1 MSGTGPSS
9 PNRRALLNGASI
21 PGHVAIIMDGN
32 GRWAQQRG
40 RLRVWG
46 HSRGADAA
54 DEITEECARLGV
66 RRLTL
71 YAFSSENW
79 TRPKREVDQLMK
91 LLKRYLVGRRGKILK
106 NNIRLRAVG
115 RTESLPESVQKEL
128 HKSIGLSAS
137 NTGMILTLALNYGGR
152 TEIVDACRRFAE
164 DVARGLRRPDELTEE
179 LLTAHMYDP
188 AMEPPDL
195 LIRTGGERRISNF
208 LLWHISYTELYVTPT
223 LWPEFDREELH
234 MAILD
239 YSRRERRF
247 GGIR

>member
-1 MSGTGPSS
+1 M
-9 PNRRALLNGASI
+9 
-21 PGHVAIIMDGN
+21 
-32 GRWAQQRG
+32 
-40 RLRVWG
+40 
-46 HSRGADAA
+46 

-79 TRPKREVDQLMK
+79 RRPRREVDQLMK
-91 LLKRYLVGRRGKILK
+91 LLKRYLVERRDKIMQ

-115 RTESLPESVQKEL
+115 RTEGLPEAVQKEL
-128 HKSIGLSAS
+128 HKSVGLSAS

-152 TEIVDACRRFAE
+152 TEILDACRRFAE

-179 LLTAHMYDP
+179 LLTSHMYDP
-188 AMEPPDL
+188 GMDPPDL

-247 GGIR
+247 GGLR

>member
-1 MSGTGPSS
+1 
-9 PNRRALLNGASI
+9 
-21 PGHVAIIMDGN
+21 MDGN
-32 GRWAQQRG
+32 GRWAQQQG
-40 RLRVWG
+40 RLRAWG
-46 HSRGADAA
+46 HSKGATAV

-66 RRLTL
+66 KRLTL

-79 TRPKREVDQLMK
+79 KRPRREVDELMR
-91 LLKRYLVGRRGKILK
+91 LLKRYLVDKRDRILK
-106 NNIRLRAVG
+106 NRIRLRAVG
-115 RTESLPESVQKEL
+115 RIEELPEPVLKQL
-128 HKSIGLSAS
+128 RKSIGLSAQNS
-137 NTGMILTLALNYGGR
+137 GMILTLALNYGGR
-152 TEIVDACRRFAE
+152 TEILDAARRFAD

-179 LLTAHMYDP
+179 LLSAYMYDP

-195 LIRTGGERRISNF
+195 LVRTGGEKRISNF

>member
-9 PNRRALLNGASI
+9 QSSRALLNGASVPAHI
-21 PGHVAIIMDGN
+21 AIIMDGN
-32 GRWAQQRG
+32 GRWANQQG
-40 RLRVWG
+40 RIRVWG
-46 HSRGADAA
+46 HSQGATAV

-66 RRLTL
+66 KRLTL

-79 TRPKREVDQLMK
+79 KRPKREVEQLMK
-91 LLKRYLVGRRGKILK
+91 LLKRYLVDKRERIMA
-106 NNIRLRAVG
+106 NNIRLRAIG
-115 RTESLPESVQKEL
+115 RTEALPEPVQKEL
-128 HKSIGLSAS
+128 HKSVGLSVG

-152 TEIVDACRRFAE
+152 TEILDACRRFAR
-164 DVARGLRRPDELTEE
+164 DVARGLRRPDDLSEE
-179 LLTAHMYDP
+179 VLHGYMYDP

-223 LWPEFDREELH
+223 LWPEFDKEELH
-234 MAILD
+234 MAVLD

-247 GGIR
+247 GGVR